1 MNLSEIVDRFAADLP
16 DHPALVFG
24 EQTVSYAELLHSIN
38 KLANAL
44 IRLEVNRGDRVA
56 IIMPNRP
63 EFIISYLAVIRIGAI
78 AVTLN
83 PASTAYELSHYFID
97 AKPVV
102 VLCTGD
108 QVIKIESLKDRSNY
122 LRNIVSTDST
132 NGSISFRD
140 ILSDASDNYTA
151 VDLNPDDSAVTIFTA
166 GLLGRALGAT
176 LSHGNLDSQA
186 NLLWNVCGKGPE
198 TRGLALIP
206 MYHAFGAAVNF
217 LNTLKAGG
225 TVYLVERVDFPKLI
239 PWLKEA
245 RITFA
250 GVVPMVTLWFA
261 IPSILQ
267 RSRSHFI
274 AYSHQW
280 RRTSF
285 NGNLRKILRAIQN

>member
-97 AKPVV
+97 AKPSV

-122 LRNIVSTDST
+122 LKNIVSTGSN

-140 ILSDASDNYTA
+140 VLS
-151 VDLNPDDSAVTIFTA
+151 
-166 GLLGRALGAT
+166 
-176 LSHGNLDSQA
+176 
-186 NLLWNVCGKGPE
+186 
-198 TRGLALIP
+198 
-206 MYHAFGAAVNF
+206 
-217 LNTLKAGG
+217 
-225 TVYLVERVDFPKLI
+225 
-239 PWLKEA
+239 
-245 RITFA
+245 
-250 GVVPMVTLWFA
+250 
-261 IPSILQ
+261 
-267 RSRSHFI
+267 
-274 AYSHQW
+274 
-280 RRTSF
+280 
-285 NGNLRKILRAIQN
+285 